1 MLKIDT
7 LGILLSYFYGGM
19 PPFYSRRSSDY
30 ISTSN
35 WCLKIRF
42 QRQPRV
48 TQVVIGHHGVVADFL
63 NTKYC
68 HGIMFFLRPGK
79 VSIFGEKAAST
90 LPGHPGGENLWAVA
104 SRLIVEEKIRDFR
117 LLLKQFYI

>member
-1 MLKIDT
+1 MEAY
-7 LGILLSYFYGGM
+7 LL
-19 PPFYSRRSSDY
+19 FYSRRSSDS
-30 ISTSN
+30 ISMSN
-35 WCLKIRF
+35 WCLEIGF

-68 HGIMFFLRPGK
+68 HGIMFFLRSGK

-104 SRLIVEEKIRDFR
+104 SRLIVEEKIWDFR